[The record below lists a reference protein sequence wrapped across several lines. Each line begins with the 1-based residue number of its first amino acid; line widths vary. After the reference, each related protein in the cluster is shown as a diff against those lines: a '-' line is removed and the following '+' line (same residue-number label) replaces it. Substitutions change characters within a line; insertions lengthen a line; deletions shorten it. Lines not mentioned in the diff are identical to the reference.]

1 MYDNLNVDMELKNRT
16 EQDNIYETL
25 QHGTRELAD
34 KTTPSAKKCTPL
46 LLWCTLVNSILIGLL
61 IIAVSVS
68 LYMCIND
75 SKASNSK
82 ENMKSIAELVENIT
96 KDVVVENMKSMAELV
111 QNITKDLKKSTS
123 GLDDLKSV
131 TDRINSKCE
140 DGLSDMSEKIAGL
153 EKNIGELKPITI
165 NKPLSNKFE
174 RQTSTGCPIDFIK
187 HDNSCYHIFA
197 TPTLKWWEAMAYCQI
212 YGGGSG
218 TLATVE
224 SESEQLFLENKL
236 KEAFRKFLHRFF
248 T

>member
-82 ENMKSIAELVENIT
+82 
-96 KDVVVENMKSMAELV
+96 ENMKSMAELV

>member
-140 DGLSDMSEKIAGL
+140 DGLSDMSEKIAA
-153 EKNIGELKPITI
+153 
-165 NKPLSNKFE
+165 LSNKFE